1 MDAIRPIKKA
11 QIGAYLA
18 DQYPHLFIIPVPLKV
33 GIYRDLMAVPDRQY
47 GGRTLQTFLFTW
59 TRQPAYCAA
68 VERGR
73 ARYGLD
79 GSMHPMVYT
88 TSRLSGG
95 AG

>member
-47 GGRTLQTFLFTW
+47 GGRTLQTFLF
-59 TRQPAYCAA
+59 
-68 VERGR
+68 
-73 ARYGLD
+73 
-79 GSMHPMVYT
+79 
-88 TSRLSGG
+88 
-95 AG
+95 